1 MRGGPDLPPG
11 TGAPQGLGWGST
23 GLRLSVR
30 CSNRRAPSESRWAR
44 SGHRGPGRGLP
55 SRRDLRP
62 QAGKAGGRQVRQH
75 QIQLRAFRIQAQG
88 LGSGP
93 GRQMGLEGTFVLDPG
108 PGVGRGGAEGEDRRA
123 RDDPGLPGR
132 GSTRGP
138 EAETRGWVCTEGKV
152 HTQGPRTPKSPQARG
167 LKWATGAW
175 LVSWARRAGSL
186 ERWASAGARPGER
199 SEL

>member
-1 MRGGPDLPPG
+1 MRGGLDLPPG

-30 CSNRRAPSESRWAR
+30 SSNRRAPSESRWAR
-44 SGHRGPGRGLP
+44 SGDRGPGRGLP

-93 GRQMGLEGTFVLDPG
+93 RRQTGLEGTSVLDPG
-108 PGVGRGGAEGEDRRA
+108 PGWGWAEGEDRRA

-132 GSTRGP
+132 GSTGGPGGRDQGVGVHRRKGPHAGSEDPQEPTGTGTKMGHGCLACELGP
-138 EAETRGWVCTEGKV
+138 EGREPGKV
-152 HTQGPRTPKSPQARG
+152 G
-167 LKWATGAW
+167 LGGT
-175 LVSWARRAGSL
+175 
-186 ERWASAGARPGER
+186 RPGER